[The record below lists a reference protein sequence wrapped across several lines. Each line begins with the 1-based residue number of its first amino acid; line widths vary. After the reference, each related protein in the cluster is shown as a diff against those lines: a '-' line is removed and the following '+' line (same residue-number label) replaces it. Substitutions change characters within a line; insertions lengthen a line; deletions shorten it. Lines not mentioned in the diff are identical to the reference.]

1 MPSTFF
7 NGIYNPGDWK
17 GARKQDNTKANYTHT
32 KKKNYHYHHWL
43 LPWLLGNQT
52 LLFNCSVFQG
62 VQLVRLFP
70 YHRYSERPQCIVGFS
85 APETESSSGFCS
97 CSITSHSKWLRCSLV
112 AAQCSCVGVIVHAQ
126 QSNHAWIKLRYLE
139 VCFVFLFFSQAR
151 GLIGNK

>member
-1 MPSTFF
+1 MCQFMPSTFF

-17 GARKQDNTKANYTHT
+17 GASKQDNTKANYTH
-32 KKKNYHYHHWL
+32 KKEK
-43 LPWLLGNQT
+43 LPLSSLAPSMVARQPNS
-52 LLFNCSVFQG
+52 SVFQG

-97 CSITSHSKWLRCSLV
+97 CSIISHSKWLRCSLV
-112 AAQCSCVGVIVHAQ
+112 AAQCSCVGVIMHAQ

-151 GLIGNK
+151 SLIGNK